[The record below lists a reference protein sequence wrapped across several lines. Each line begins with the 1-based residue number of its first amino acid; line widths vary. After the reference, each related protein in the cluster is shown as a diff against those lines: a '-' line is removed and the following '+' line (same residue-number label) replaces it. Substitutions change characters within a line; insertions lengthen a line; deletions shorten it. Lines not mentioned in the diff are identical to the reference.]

1 MRTHNIRPNRHS
13 SRPGNRRCR
22 AGGWDRC
29 YRLGLVSKMF
39 SRAPRSRSKS
49 KSKKQGHGQLGQDGG
64 VSAFRQ
70 AGGNVFGRYS

>member
-1 MRTHNIRPNRHS
+1 VLQT
-13 SRPGNRRCR
+13 G
-22 AGGWDRC
+22 
-29 YRLGLVSKMF
+29 F
-39 SRAPRSRSKS
+39 SQQNVFQGAEGTNARSRSRSKS